1 MTRPRTFRLALSL
14 ALAMLVVGL
23 GGLSVYRK
31 VQTFQALGFEAT
43 PQGGAVVVDSVQDPS
58 TGLRRGDQI
67 LLVNGHQV
75 PTRDQLVAGLRE
87 RPRSELFLVRGQQS
101 LPLQYHRPPLQ
112 VDFPY
117 LILCLISVVYL

>member
-1 MTRPRTFRLALSL
+1 MTRPHTFRLALSL

-23 GGLSVYRK
+23 GGLSVARK

-43 PQGGAVVVDSVQDPS
+43 PQAGGVVVDSVQAPS
-58 TGLRRGDQI
+58 LGLRPGDQI
-67 LLVNGHQV
+67 LLVNGHQM

-87 RPRSELFLVRGQQS
+87 RPRSELFLMRGAQ
-101 LPLQYHRPPLQ
+101 PPFRLQYYRPPLQ

-117 LILCLISVVYL
+117 LILC